1 MTRRV
6 GADEQGRLQGAIASV
21 MGIAGVIAPV
31 LFTQVFAAAIG
42 RVRGAGVPGAP
53 FLLAALLL
61 VTAMVVVRRGV
72 IAAVVALVAFLGVT
86 SASAQSVAG
95 PPSLTW
101 RPRAPLEGSA
111 VVLQLSAGADD
122 SVAAVHGE
130 LAGEP
135 LHFERT
141 PHGWRALAAVPFD
154 RADSVAARA
163 TIDRAGGPTDTVVAW
178 LVPRRRRA
186 PREKLRAAPEFVEPP
201 DSLEERIRE
210 EQELVTGVRHEAH
223 DTPRLWVEP
232 FIRPRSSAVGDT
244 VARGQEIGEVGASG
258 RVTGPHL
265 HWLAAY
271 GGITF
276 DPLGLVGLDLDASWA
291 PSPKRARP

>member
-1 MTRRV
+1 MIVQGGLVGRVVKRVGEPRALVAGLAFGAVAFTLYGLAPTGALFLLGIPVGGLFGRTYPALQGLMTRRV

-42 RVRGAGVPGAP
+42 RFQGLGVPGAP

-72 IAAVVALVAFLGVT
+72 IAPVVALVALVACFGAV
-86 SASAQSVAG
+86 SASAQSLAG
-95 PPSLTW
+95 PPGLSW

-111 VVLQLSAGADD
+111 VVLQLLVSPDD
-122 SVAAVHGE
+122 SVAAVQGE

-154 RADSVAARA
+154 RSDSVAARA
-163 TIDRAGGPTDTVVAW
+163 AVERAGGLTDSVVAW
-178 LVPRRRRA
+178 R
-186 PREKLRAAPEFVEPP
+186 
-201 DSLEERIRE
+201 SEERRVGKE
-210 EQELVTGVRHEAH
+210 G
-223 DTPRLWVEP
+223 
-232 FIRPRSSAVGDT
+232 RS
-244 VARGQEIGEVGASG
+244 R
-258 RVTGPHL
+258 
-265 HWLAAY
+265 W
-271 GGITF
+271 
-276 DPLGLVGLDLDASWA
+276 
-291 PSPKRARP
+291 SPDH